1 MGPVAQRLPDC
12 SPYGHR
18 SRRTISVGFSNPEP
32 NCGSDV
38 TVPVKAGAHT
48 VTFYAEYITPVVSYD
63 ETTLSAEFIPFDG
76 NGHSPTNKAIHAAL
90 GDPAFTA
97 KTDAAAL
104 NH

>member
-1 MGPVAQRLPDC
+1 M
-12 SPYGHR
+12 
-18 SRRTISVGFSNPEP
+18 
-32 NCGSDV
+32 

-48 VTFYAEYITPVVSYD
+48 VTFYAEYITPVVAYD

-104 NH
+104 NHRGRLAAGTIGWPGPRLNGSRPGRARRRASAR